1 MMMEERKVEW
11 SGGDTGGNEVMN
23 EDKDKLEGLRE
34 RKRVIKLMIV
44 RESYK

>member
-1 MMMEERKVEW
+1 MEGTREDV
-11 SGGDTGGNEVMN
+11 GGHEVMS

-34 RKRVIKLMIV
+34 RKRVIKLVIV